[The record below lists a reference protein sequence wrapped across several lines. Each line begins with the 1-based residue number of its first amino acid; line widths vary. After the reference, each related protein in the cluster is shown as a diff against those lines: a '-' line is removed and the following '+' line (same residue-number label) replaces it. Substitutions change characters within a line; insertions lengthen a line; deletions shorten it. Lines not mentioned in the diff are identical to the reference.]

1 MTCTM
6 TDALYNR
13 PGPNRLRQA
22 DAYRTTN
29 RQDAVKIRLAKDG
42 IGAEEPISV
51 PGLLK
56 RTVNN
61 YGDYPALRTKNGK
74 NGYQTV
80 TYKQYEEKVH
90 QVAKAFIKL
99 GLEEHHSVGVL
110 AFNCA
115 EWFYS
120 AMGAIH
126 ARGIIAGIYTTN
138 SADAV
143 QHVLESSHA
152 QIVVVDDAKQM
163 EKIHAIR
170 DKLPKLKA
178 AIQIQEPY
186 APYLKKEDGYYRWSE
201 IESMNVSDVEDQYK
215 TRLENV
221 AINECC
227 CLVYT
232 SGTVGMPKGVMLS
245 HDNIT
250 FDVRGIVKAMD
261 RVVVG
266 AESIVSYLPLSH
278 VAAQTVDIYTCA
290 FVAGCIWFADKDALK
305 GTLVKSLQDARPTR
319 FMGVPRVYEKFQERM
334 VAVAS
339 SSGSLKKMLASW
351 AKGITLKHYM
361 VSQGKSSGGFRYKI
375 AKSLIMSKVKQALGF
390 DRVLTLASAAAPMSP
405 ETKKY
410 FLSLDLKIVDA
421 FGMSET
427 AGCHSIC
434 LSDSVGLNTIGKT
447 LPGCE
452 SKFINKDASGHGEL
466 CIRGRHVFMGYIDN
480 KEKTEESLDDDCWL
494 HSGDLGYVDDKGYIS
509 LTGRSKEIIIT
520 AGGENIPPVHIE
532 NSIKKELDAI
542 SNAFLV
548 GEQRKYL
555 TVLITIK
562 TELDKDTGEPLDELS
577 HESSVWVKSLGV
589 EHKTLSE
596 ILAAGPC
603 PKVFKSI
610 EDAIKRANKQS
621 ISNAQKVQ
629 KFTILPH
636 DFSIPTGELGPTLK
650 VKRNVVAK
658 MYADEI
664 EKLYA

>member
-1 MTCTM
+1 MSANE
-6 TDALYNR
+6 ALFNR
-13 PGPNRLRQA
+13 PGPNRLRQSEV
-22 DAYRTTN
+22 YRTTN
-29 RQDAVKIRLAKDG
+29 PKDAVKIRMQKEG
-42 IGAEEPISV
+42 MGAEEPISI

-61 YGDYPALRTKNGK
+61 FPDYPALRTKSGK
-74 NGYQTV
+74 TGYQTV

-90 QVAKAFIKL
+90 QVAKAFIKI

-143 QHVLESSHA
+143 LHVLENSKA

-163 EKIHAIR
+163 DKIHSIR
-170 DKLPKLKA
+170 DKLPHLKA

-201 IESMNVSDVEDQYK
+201 IELMNVSDVEEQYK
-215 TRLENV
+215 TRLENI

-245 HDNIT
+245 HDNIS
-250 FDVRGIVKAMD
+250 FDARGIVKSME
-261 RVVVG
+261 RVVAG
-266 AESIVSYLPLSH
+266 SESLVSYLPLSH

-290 FVAGCIWFADKDALK
+290 TIAGCIWFADKDALK
-305 GTLVKSLQDARPTR
+305 GTLVRTLQDARPTR
-319 FMGVPRVYEKFQERM
+319 FMGVPRVFEKFQERM

-339 SSGSLKKMLASW
+339 SSGSFKKMIAGW

-390 DRVLTLASAAAPMSP
+390 DRVLTLVSAAAPMSP

-410 FLSLDLKIVDA
+410 FLSLDLKILDA

-427 AGCHSIC
+427 AGCHTIC
-434 LSDSVGLNTIGKT
+434 LPDSLSLNSIGKT

-452 SKFINKDASGHGEL
+452 SKFINKDNNGHGEL

-494 HSGDLGYVDDKGYIS
+494 HSGDLGFVDDRGYVS

-532 NSIKKELDAI
+532 NMIKKELDGI

-555 TVLITIK
+555 TVLVTIK
-562 TELDKDTGEPLDELS
+562 TELDKESGEPLDELS

-589 EHKTLSE
+589 EHKTVSD
-596 ILAAGPC
+596 ILKAGPC
-603 PKVFKSI
+603 PKVWKSI
-610 EDAIKRANKQS
+610 EDGIKRANKVS

-629 KFTILPH
+629 KFSILPH

>member
-1 MTCTM
+1 MSAYE
-6 TDALYNR
+6 ALYNH

-22 DAYRTTN
+22 DSYRTTN
-29 RQDAVKIRLAKDG
+29 RQDAVKIRFTNEG
-42 IGAEEPISV
+42 IASEEPLSV

-74 NGYQTV
+74 NGYHTV
-80 TYKQYEEKVH
+80 TYKQYEQKVH

-110 AFNCA
+110 AFNSA

-120 AMGAIH
+120 ALGAIH

-143 QHVLESSHA
+143 LHVLESSHA

-163 EKIHAIR
+163 DKIHSIR

-201 IESMNVSDVEDQYK
+201 IESMNVEDVESQFK
-215 TRLENV
+215 TRLENI

-250 FDVRGIVKAMD
+250 FDVRGISKSMD
-261 RVVVG
+261 RVVTG
-266 AESIVSYLPLSH
+266 SESIVSYLPLSH
-278 VAAQTVDIYTCA
+278 VAAQVVDIYTCA
-290 FVAGCIWFADKDALK
+290 YLAACVWFADKDALK

-319 FMGVPRVYEKFQERM
+319 FVGVPRVYEKFQERM

-339 SSGSLKKMLASW
+339 SSGSLKKMLAGW
-351 AKGITLKHYM
+351 AKGVTLKHYM
-361 VSQGKSSGGFRYKI
+361 VSQGKSTGGFRFKI
-375 AKSLIMSKVKQALGF
+375 AKSLILSKVKEALGL
-390 DRVLTLASAAAPMSP
+390 DRVLTLANAAAPMSP
-405 ETKKY
+405 DTKKY
-410 FLSLDLKIVDA
+410 FLSLDLKITDA

-427 AGCHSIC
+427 AGCHTIC
-434 LSDSVGLNTIGKT
+434 LPDAVILTSIGKT

-452 SKFINKDASGHGEL
+452 SKFINKDANGHGEL

-480 KEKTEESLDDDCWL
+480 KEKTEEALDDDLWL
-494 HSGDLGYVDDKGYIS
+494 HSGDVGFVDDKGYVS

-532 NSIKKELDAI
+532 NLIKKELPGI

-555 TVLITIK
+555 TVLVTIK
-562 TELDKDTGEPLDELS
+562 TELDKDTGAPLDELS
-577 HESSVWVKSLGV
+577 YESSMWMKTLGV
-589 EHKTLSE
+589 EHKTVSE

-603 PKVFKSI
+603 PKVFKAI
-610 EDAIKRANKQS
+610 EDGVKRANKHS

-629 KFTILPH
+629 KFAILKQ

-650 VKRNVVAK
+650 VKRNVVSK

>member
-1 MTCTM
+1 MTVE
-6 TDALYNR
+6 ALYNR
-13 PGPNRLRQA
+13 PGPNRLVQS
-22 DAYRTTN
+22 DVYRTTDVT
-29 RQDAVKIRLAKDG
+29 QAVKLRIAKDG
-42 IGAEEPISV
+42 LGAEEPISI

-61 YGDYPALRTKNGK
+61 YPDFPALRTKNAK
-74 NGYQTV
+74 KEYTTV
-80 TYKQYEEKVH
+80 TYRQYEQKVH
-90 QVAKAFIKL
+90 QVAKAFMKL
-99 GLEEHHSVGVL
+99 GLEPHNAVGVL

-126 ARGIIAGIYTTN
+126 AGGVIAGIYTTN
-138 SADAV
+138 SPEACM
-143 QHVLESSHA
+143 HVLEDSHA

-163 EKIHAIR
+163 EKIHAIK
-170 DKLPKLKA
+170 DKLPNLKA

-186 APYLKKEDGYYRWSE
+186 APFMKKEDGYYRWSE
-201 IESMNVSDVEDQYK
+201 IEAMNVADMEDEFK
-215 TRLENV
+215 KRLENI
-221 AINECC
+221 AINQCC

-250 FDVRGIVKAMD
+250 YDCRAITKSLE

-266 AESIVSYLPLSH
+266 SEVLVSYLPLSH
-278 VAAQTVDIYTCA
+278 VAAQTVDIYTMCSI
-290 FVAGCIWFADKDALK
+290 AGCIYFADKDALK

-334 VAVAS
+334 VAVSS
-339 SSGSLKKMLASW
+339 SSGSMKKMLASW
-351 AKGITLKHYM
+351 AKGVTLKHYM
-361 VSQGKSSGGFRYKI
+361 ESQGKNGGFRYKI
-375 AKSLIMSKVKQALGF
+375 AKSLVMSKVKQALGL
-390 DRVLTLASAAAPMSP
+390 DRVITLVSAAAPMSP

-410 FLSLDLKIVDA
+410 FLSLDMKILDA

-427 AGCHSIC
+427 AGCHSLC
-434 LSDSVGLNTIGKT
+434 LPDTTQLTSIGKT
-447 LPGCE
+447 LGGCE
-452 SKFINKDASGHGEL
+452 TKIINKDDNGHGEI
-466 CIRGRHVFMGYIDN
+466 CIRGRHVFMGYINN
-480 KEKTEESLDDDCWL
+480 KEKTEEALDDECWL
-494 HSGDLGYVDDKGYIS
+494 HSGDVGYVDDKGYVYI
-509 LTGRSKEIIIT
+509 TGRSKEIIIT

-532 NSIKKELDAI
+532 NLIKKECDGL

-555 TVLITIK
+555 TVLVTIK
-562 TELDKDTGEPLDELS
+562 TEMDKDTGAPLDELT
-577 HESSVWVKSLGV
+577 HESLMWMKSLGV
-589 EHKTLSE
+589 NHKTLSD
-596 ILAAGPC
+596 ILNAGPC

-610 EDAIKRANKQS
+610 EDAIKRANKHS

-650 VKRNVVAK
+650 VKRNVVNKQYEDVIEK
-658 MYADEI
+658 MYA
-664 EKLYA
+664 

>member
-1 MTCTM
+1 MSANE
-6 TDALYNR
+6 ALFNR
-13 PGPNRLRQA
+13 PGPNRLRQSEV
-22 DAYRTTN
+22 YRTTN
-29 RQDAVKIRLAKDG
+29 PKDAVKILMQKEG
-42 IGAEEPISV
+42 LGAEEPISI

-61 YGDYPALRTKNGK
+61 FPDYPALRTKSGK
-74 NGYQTV
+74 TGYQTV

-90 QVAKAFIKL
+90 QVAKAFIKI

-126 ARGIIAGIYTTN
+126 ARGIIAGVYTTN

-143 QHVLESSHA
+143 FHVLENSQA
-152 QIVVVDDAKQM
+152 QIVIVDDAKQM
-163 EKIHAIR
+163 DKIHSIR
-170 DKLPKLKA
+170 DKLPHLKA
-178 AIQIQEPY
+178 AVQIQEPY

-201 IESMNVSDVEDQYK
+201 IESMNVSDVEDQFK
-215 TRLENV
+215 TRLENI

-245 HDNIT
+245 HDNIS
-250 FDVRGIVKAMD
+250 FDCRGIVKSME
-261 RVVVG
+261 RVVAG
-266 AESIVSYLPLSH
+266 SESIVSYLPLSH

-290 FVAGCIWFADKDALK
+290 TIAGCIWFADKDALK
-305 GTLVKSLQDARPTR
+305 GTLVRTLQDAHPTR

-339 SSGSLKKMLASW
+339 SSGSFKKMIAGW

-361 VSQGKSSGGFRYKI
+361 VSEGKSSGGFRYKI

-390 DRVLTLASAAAPMSP
+390 DRVITLVSAAAPMSP

-410 FLSLDLKIVDA
+410 FLSLDLKILDA

-427 AGCHSIC
+427 AGCHTIC
-434 LSDSVGLNTIGKT
+434 LPDSLSLNSIGKT

-452 SKFINKDASGHGEL
+452 SKFINKDNNGHGEL

-480 KEKTEESLDDDCWL
+480 KEKTEESLDDECWL
-494 HSGDLGYVDDKGYIS
+494 HSGDLGFVDDRGYVS

-532 NSIKKELDAI
+532 NMIKKELDGI

-555 TVLITIK
+555 TVLVTIK
-562 TELDKDTGEPLDELS
+562 TELDKDSGEPLDELS
-577 HESSVWVKSLGV
+577 HESSVWMKSLGV
-589 EHKTLSE
+589 EHKTVSD
-596 ILAAGPC
+596 ILKAGPC
-603 PKVFKSI
+603 PKVWKSI
-610 EDAIKRANKQS
+610 EDGIKRANKLS

-629 KFTILPH
+629 KFSILPH

>member
-1 MTCTM
+1 MA

-13 PGPNRLRQA
+13 TGPNRLKQS
-22 DAYRTTN
+22 DVYRTTDVT
-29 RQDAVKIRLAKDG
+29 QAVKIRMSKDG
-42 IGAEEPISV
+42 LGAEEPLSI

-56 RTVNN
+56 RSVNN
-61 YGDYPALRTKNGK
+61 YADYPAIKTKKGK
-74 NGYQTV
+74 GEYTTV
-80 TYKQYEEKVH
+80 TYRQYEQHVH
-90 QVAKAFIKL
+90 QTAKAFIKL
-99 GLEEHHSVGVL
+99 GMSARSSVGVL

-126 ARGIIAGIYTTN
+126 AGGVIAGIYTTN

-143 QHVLESSHA
+143 LHVLENSHA
-152 QIVVVDDAKQM
+152 EIVVVDDAKQM
-163 EKIHAIR
+163 EKIHAIK
-170 DKLPKLKA
+170 DKLPNLKA

-186 APYLKKEDGYYRWSE
+186 APFMKKEDGYYRWSE
-201 IESMNVSDVEDQYK
+201 IENMNVSDVEDEYK
-215 TRLENV
+215 KRLENI

-250 FDVRGIVKAMD
+250 FDVRAITKSLE
-261 RVVVG
+261 RVVTGSEVL
-266 AESIVSYLPLSH
+266 VSYLPLSH
-278 VAAQTVDIYTCA
+278 VAAQTVDIYTMTA
-290 FVAGCIWFADKDALK
+290 VAGCVYFADKDALK

-339 SSGSLKKMLASW
+339 TSGSFKKMIASW
-351 AKGITLKHYM
+351 AKGVTLKHYM
-361 VSQGKSSGGFRYKI
+361 ESQGKNGGFRYKL
-375 AKSLIMSKVKQALGF
+375 AKNLIMSKVKQALGL
-390 DRVLTLASAAAPMSP
+390 DRVITLVSAAAPMSP

-410 FLSLDLKIVDA
+410 FLSLDLKILDA

-427 AGCHSIC
+427 AGCHSLC
-434 LSDSVGLNTIGKT
+434 LPDTMQLTSIGKT
-447 LPGCE
+447 LGGCE
-452 SKFINKDASGHGEL
+452 TKIINKDENGHGEI

-480 KEKTEESLDDDCWL
+480 KEKTEEALDDECWL
-494 HSGDLGYVDDKGYIS
+494 HSGDVGYVDDKGYVYI
-509 LTGRSKEIIIT
+509 TGRSKEIIIT

-532 NSIKKELDAI
+532 NLIKKECDAI
-542 SNAFLV
+542 SNAFLI

-555 TVLITIK
+555 TVLISLK
-562 TELDKDTGEPLDELS
+562 TEMDKDTGAPLDELS
-577 HESSVWVKSLGV
+577 HESLVLMKSLGV
-589 EHKTLSE
+589 NHKTLTE
-596 ILAAGPC
+596 VLNAGPC
-603 PKVFKSI
+603 PKVYKAI
-610 EDAIKRANKQS
+610 EDAIKRANKHS

-650 VKRNVVAK
+650 VKRNVVNKQYADIVEK
-658 MYADEI
+658 MYA
-664 EKLYA
+664 

>member
-1 MTCTM
+1 MTVE
-6 TDALYNR
+6 ALYNR
-13 PGPNRLRQA
+13 PGPNRLVQC
-22 DAYRTTN
+22 DVYRTTDVT
-29 RQDAVKIRLAKDG
+29 QAVKLRIAKDG
-42 IGAEEPISV
+42 LGAEEPISI

-61 YGDYPALRTKNGK
+61 YPDFPALRTKNAK
-74 NGYQTV
+74 KEYTTV
-80 TYKQYEEKVH
+80 TYRQYEQKVH
-90 QVAKAFIKL
+90 QVAKAFMKL
-99 GLEEHHSVGVL
+99 GLEPHNAVGVL

-126 ARGIIAGIYTTN
+126 AGGVIAGIYTTN
-138 SADAV
+138 SPEACM
-143 QHVLESSHA
+143 HVLEDSHA

-163 EKIHAIR
+163 EKIHAIK
-170 DKLPKLKA
+170 DKLPNLKA

-186 APYLKKEDGYYRWSE
+186 APFMKKEDGYYRWSE
-201 IESMNVSDVEDQYK
+201 IEAMNVADMEDEFK
-215 TRLENV
+215 KRLENI
-221 AINECC
+221 AINQCC

-250 FDVRGIVKAMD
+250 YDCRAITKSLE

-266 AESIVSYLPLSH
+266 SEVLVSYLPLSH
-278 VAAQTVDIYTCA
+278 VAAQTVDIYTMCSI
-290 FVAGCIWFADKDALK
+290 AGCIYFADKDALK

-334 VAVAS
+334 VAVSS
-339 SSGSLKKMLASW
+339 SSGSMKKMLASW
-351 AKGITLKHYM
+351 AKGVTLKHYM
-361 VSQGKSSGGFRYKI
+361 ESQGKNGGFRYKI
-375 AKSLIMSKVKQALGF
+375 AKSLVMSKVKQALGL
-390 DRVLTLASAAAPMSP
+390 DRVITLVSAAAPMSP

-410 FLSLDLKIVDA
+410 FLSLDMKILDA

-427 AGCHSIC
+427 AGCHSLC
-434 LSDSVGLNTIGKT
+434 LPDTTQLTSIGKT
-447 LPGCE
+447 LGGCE
-452 SKFINKDASGHGEL
+452 TKIINKDDNGHGEI
-466 CIRGRHVFMGYIDN
+466 CIRGRHVFMGYINN
-480 KEKTEESLDDDCWL
+480 KEKTEEALDDECWL
-494 HSGDLGYVDDKGYIS
+494 HSGDVGYVDDKGYVYI
-509 LTGRSKEIIIT
+509 TGRSKEIIIT

-532 NSIKKELDAI
+532 NLIKKECDGL

-555 TVLITIK
+555 TVLVTIK
-562 TELDKDTGEPLDELS
+562 TEMDKDTGAPLDELT
-577 HESSVWVKSLGV
+577 HESLMWMKSLGV
-589 EHKTLSE
+589 NHKTLSD
-596 ILAAGPC
+596 ILNAGPC

-610 EDAIKRANKQS
+610 EDAIKRANKHS

-650 VKRNVVAK
+650 VKRNVVNKQYEDVIEK
-658 MYADEI
+658 MYA
-664 EKLYA
+664 

>member
-1 MTCTM
+1 MSTSE
-6 TDALYNR
+6 ALYNR
-13 PGPNRLRQA
+13 PGPNRLRPS
-22 DAYRTTN
+22 DVYRTVDPT
-29 RQDAVKIRLAKDG
+29 QAVKIRMQKEGL
-42 IGAEEPISV
+42 GAEEPISI

-61 YGDYPALRTKNGK
+61 YPDYPALRTKNGK
-74 NGYQTV
+74 NGYHTV
-80 TYKQYEEKVH
+80 TFRQYEQKVH
-90 QVAKAFIKL
+90 QTAKAFIKL

-143 QHVLESSHA
+143 LHVLENSKA

-163 EKIHAIR
+163 DKIHSIK
-170 DKLPKLKA
+170 DKLPLLKA
-178 AIQIQEPY
+178 VIQTQEPY
-186 APYLKKEDGYYRWSE
+186 APYVMKEDGYYRWSE
-201 IESMNVSDVEDQYK
+201 IEAMNVSDVEDEFK
-215 TRLENV
+215 RRLENI

-245 HDNIT
+245 HDNIA
-250 FDVRGIVKAMD
+250 FDTRAIVKSLE
-261 RVVVG
+261 RVVAG
-266 AESIVSYLPLSH
+266 SEAIVSYLPLSH
-278 VAAQTVDIYTCA
+278 VAAQTVDIYTAASIAC
-290 FVAGCIWFADKDALK
+290 CIWFADKDALK

-334 VAVAS
+334 VAVAA
-339 SSGSLKKMLASW
+339 SSGSMKKMLASW

-361 VSQGKSSGGFRYKI
+361 ESQGKGNGGLRYKI
-375 AKSLIMSKVKQALGF
+375 AKSLIMSKVKEALGF
-390 DRVLTLASAAAPMSP
+390 DRAITLVSAAAPMSP

-410 FLSLDLKIVDA
+410 FLSLDLKILDA

-427 AGCHSIC
+427 GGCHTIV
-434 LSDSVGLNTIGKT
+434 LPDFMQLNSIGKT
-447 LPGCE
+447 LSGCE
-452 SKFINKDASGHGEL
+452 SKIINKDSNGHGEL

-494 HSGDLGYVDDKGYIS
+494 HSGDVGYIDDKGYVY

-532 NSIKKELDAI
+532 NMIKKELDGI

-555 TVLITIK
+555 TVLVSIK
-562 TELDKDTGEPLDELS
+562 TEMDKETGAPLDELT
-577 HESSVWVKSLGV
+577 HESSQWMKSLGV
-589 EHKTLSE
+589 EHKTLSD
-596 ILAAGPC
+596 ILNAGPC
-603 PKVFKSI
+603 PKVWKSI
-610 EDAIKRANKQS
+610 EDGIKRANKNS

-629 KFTILPH
+629 KFAILPH

-658 MYADEI
+658 QYTDMI

>member
-1 MTCTM
+1 MSANE
-6 TDALYNR
+6 ALFNR
-13 PGPNRLRQA
+13 PGPNRLRQSEV
-22 DAYRTTN
+22 YRTTN
-29 RQDAVKIRLAKDG
+29 PKDAVKILMQKEG
-42 IGAEEPISV
+42 LGAEEPISI

-61 YGDYPALRTKNGK
+61 FPDYPALRTKSGK
-74 NGYQTV
+74 TGYQTV

-90 QVAKAFIKL
+90 QVAKAFIKI

-143 QHVLESSHA
+143 LHVLENSQA

-163 EKIHAIR
+163 EKIHSIR
-170 DKLPKLKA
+170 DKLPHLKA
-178 AIQIQEPY
+178 AVQIQEPY

-201 IESMNVSDVEDQYK
+201 IESMNVSDVEDQFK
-215 TRLENV
+215 TRLENI

-245 HDNIT
+245 HDNIS
-250 FDVRGIVKAMD
+250 FDCRGIVKSME
-261 RVVVG
+261 RVVAG
-266 AESIVSYLPLSH
+266 SESIVSYLPLSH

-290 FVAGCIWFADKDALK
+290 TIAGCIWFADKDALK
-305 GTLVKSLQDARPTR
+305 GTLVKTLQDARPTR

-339 SSGSLKKMLASW
+339 SSGSFKKMIAGW

-390 DRVLTLASAAAPMSP
+390 DRVITLVSAAAPMSP

-410 FLSLDLKIVDA
+410 FLSLDLKILDA

-427 AGCHSIC
+427 AGCHTIC
-434 LSDSVGLNTIGKT
+434 LPDSLSLNSIGKT

-452 SKFINKDASGHGEL
+452 TKFINKDNNGHGEL

-480 KEKTEESLDDDCWL
+480 KEKTEESLDDECWL
-494 HSGDLGYVDDKGYIS
+494 HSGDLGFVDDRGYVS

-532 NSIKKELDAI
+532 NMIKKELDGI

-555 TVLITIK
+555 TVLLTIK
-562 TELDKDTGEPLDELS
+562 TELDKESGEPLDELS
-577 HESSVWVKSLGV
+577 HESSVWMKSLGV
-589 EHKTLSE
+589 EHKTVSD
-596 ILAAGPC
+596 ILKAGPC
-603 PKVFKSI
+603 PKVWKSI
-610 EDAIKRANKQS
+610 EDGIKRANKVS

-629 KFTILPH
+629 KFSILPH

>member
-1 MTCTM
+1 MSANE
-6 TDALYNR
+6 ALFNR
-13 PGPNRLRQA
+13 PGPNRLRQSEV
-22 DAYRTTN
+22 YRTTN
-29 RQDAVKIRLAKDG
+29 PKDAVKILMQKEG
-42 IGAEEPISV
+42 LGAEEPISI

-61 YGDYPALRTKNGK
+61 FPDYPALRTKSGK
-74 NGYQTV
+74 SGYQTV

-90 QVAKAFIKL
+90 QVAKAFIKI

-143 QHVLESSHA
+143 LHVLENSQA
-152 QIVVVDDAKQM
+152 QIVIVDDAKQM
-163 EKIHAIR
+163 DKIHSIR
-170 DKLPKLKA
+170 DKLPHLKA
-178 AIQIQEPY
+178 AVQIQEPY

-201 IESMNVSDVEDQYK
+201 IESMNVSDVEDQFK
-215 TRLENV
+215 TRLENI

-245 HDNIT
+245 HDNIS
-250 FDVRGIVKAMD
+250 FDCRGIVKSME
-261 RVVVG
+261 RVVAG
-266 AESIVSYLPLSH
+266 SESIVSYLPLSH

-290 FVAGCIWFADKDALK
+290 SIAGCIWFADKDALK
-305 GTLVKSLQDARPTR
+305 GTLVRTLQDARPTR

-339 SSGSLKKMLASW
+339 SSGSFKKMIAGW

-361 VSQGKSSGGFRYKI
+361 VSEGKSSGGFRYKI

-390 DRVLTLASAAAPMSP
+390 DRVITLVSAAAPMSP

-410 FLSLDLKIVDA
+410 FLSLDLKILDA

-427 AGCHSIC
+427 AGCHTIC
-434 LSDSVGLNTIGKT
+434 LPDSLSLNSIGKT

-452 SKFINKDASGHGEL
+452 SKFINKDNNGHGEL

-480 KEKTEESLDDDCWL
+480 KEKTEESLDDECWL
-494 HSGDLGYVDDKGYIS
+494 HSGDLGFVDDRGYVS

-532 NSIKKELDAI
+532 NMIKKELDGI

-555 TVLITIK
+555 TVLVTIK
-562 TELDKDTGEPLDELS
+562 TELDKDSGEPLDELS
-577 HESSVWVKSLGV
+577 HESSVWMKSLGV
-589 EHKTLSE
+589 EHKTVSD
-596 ILAAGPC
+596 ILKAGPC
-603 PKVFKSI
+603 PKVWKSI
-610 EDAIKRANKQS
+610 EDGIKRANKVS

-629 KFTILPH
+629 KFSILPH